1 MSHWLIWY
9 VVISGLSWLAFPIS
23 YRLLPAL
30 KDRGYAVSRALGLL
44 LWGFLFWLLAS
55 LGVLRNEPTG
65 LLFAAALLGGLSL
78 WALLGVHPQEMFA
91 WLKARRR
98 MILVVEALFLLTFAL
113 WAFVRAANPE
123 AVGTEKPME
132 LAFINAILKSPA
144 FPPHDPWLSGYAIS
158 YYYFGYVLVA
168 MLAMISGTPGAIA
181 FNLGVSLVFA
191 LSATGAYGLLY
202 NLLNASTPATRQ
214 ANEGDLI
221 SQRHIL
227 SPMLAPFF
235 LLIVSNLEGFL
246 HSLHTRGLFWTTDE
260 NGALTSAFWKWLDI
274 KDLNQPPTLPLSW
287 QPTRFWWWWRASR
300 VLQDYDLANNARE
313 IIDEFPFFSYLL
325 GDLHPHVLAMPFV
338 MLCITIALNF
348 LLGGS
353 RSSQPWPRLRLGRG
367 SELALLR
374 LRPEV
379 ALLAA
384 VVLGGM
390 AFLNIWDFPM
400 FLTLAALAYA
410 LGFVLEG
417 KKSIPQAAV
426 DFFWFGLTVGL
437 AGALLYLPFYL
448 SFSSQAGGIL
458 PNLIYPTRG
467 AHLWVMFGTLLL
479 PILAYLGYFSR
490 SLTDRQW
497 LRRGLGLAGGFM
509 LLLWLL
515 SLTLGALILLI
526 PEARAPFLGSLAAQD
541 GRQLFSN
548 ALTRRLLSP
557 GGWITLLF
565 LLALSLGLIAALD
578 RRKSPVQEE
587 SFAFRAQTFAVLL
600 VLMGTLLVV
609 GPEFFYLRDLFGWRM
624 NTIFKFYF
632 TAWQVWSIAAAYSAV
647 ILLTGLRGSP
657 RVAFSLGLAALLA
670 AGLVYPVF
678 SLWNKT
684 NGFNPA
690 QWTLDSSA
698 YLARQSPDEMRA
710 IQFLQAAP
718 PGVLAEA
725 VDYRGGDY
733 TEYGRMA
740 TFSGHPAVLGWI
752 GHQNQWRGENSSKA
766 MGSRQEDIEKLYCTR
781 NWQETRLILDQYS
794 IRYVVVGTLERAT
807 YIANDKSCPNGL
819 VETKFIRN
827 LHPVFSSGSVVIYEY
842 TGFNDE

>member
-1 MSHWLIWY
+1 MSHWAIWY
-9 VVISGLSWLAFPIS
+9 LVVTGLSWLAFPIS

-55 LGVLRNEPTG
+55 LGILRNEPTG
-65 LLFAAALLGGLSL
+65 LLFAAALMGGLTL

-91 WLKARRR
+91 WLRAQWR
-98 MILVVEALFLLTFAL
+98 MILVVEVLFLLAFAL
-113 WAFVRAANPE
+113 WALVRAANPE

-132 LAFINAILKSPA
+132 LAFINAILKSPT

-191 LSATGAYGLLY
+191 LSAIGAYGLLY
-202 NLLNASTPATRQ
+202 NLLNASAPVARQ
-214 ANEGDLI
+214 TNEGDLAP
-221 SQRHIL
+221 QRHIL
-227 SPMLAPFF
+227 SPLLAPFF

-246 HSLHTRGLFWTTDE
+246 HSLHTRGLFWTADE
-260 NGALTSAFWKWLDI
+260 TGALSSAFWKWLDI
-274 KDLNQPPTLPLSW
+274 KDLNQPPALPLSW

-325 GDLHPHVLAMPFV
+325 GDLHPHVLAMPFA
-338 MLCITIALNF
+338 MLAMTIAQNF

-353 RSSQPWPRLRLGRG
+353 RNPQPWPRLRLSRG
-367 SELALLR
+367 SEFASLR
-374 LRPEV
+374 LSPAA

-384 VVLGGM
+384 VALGGM
-390 AFLNIWDFPM
+390 AFLNIWDFPL
-400 FLTLAALAYA
+400 FLTLAASAYA
-410 LGFVLEG
+410 LSFVLQGE
-417 KKSIPQAAV
+417 KSILQATA
-426 DFFWFGLTVGL
+426 DFLWFGLFVGL

-448 SFSSQAGGIL
+448 SFSSQAGGVL

-479 PILAYLGYFSR
+479 PILAYLAYFSR

-497 LRRGLGLAGGFM
+497 LARGLGLAGGFM

-541 GRQLFSN
+541 SAQLFSN
-548 ALTRRLLSP
+548 ALIRRFLSP
-557 GGWITLLF
+557 GGWITLLV
-565 LLALSLGLIAALD
+565 LLAFCLGLLTAFD
-578 RRKSPVQEE
+578 RRNSSAQEASPP
-587 SFAFRAQTFAVLL
+587 FRARTFAVLL
-600 VLMGTLLVV
+600 ILMGTLLVV

-632 TAWQVWSIAAAYSAV
+632 TAWQVWSIAASYGAV
-647 ILLTGLRGSP
+647 ILVMELRGSP
-657 RVAFSLGLAALLA
+657 RAVFSLGLTALLA

-678 SLWNKT
+678 GLWSKT
-684 NGFNPA
+684 NGFAPG

-698 YLARQSPDEMRA
+698 YLARQSPDEMKA

-725 VDYRGGDY
+725 VDYQGGDY
-733 TEYGRMA
+733 REYGRMA

-752 GHQNQWRGENSSKA
+752 GHQNQWRGENSGKA
-766 MGSRQEDIEKLYCTR
+766 MGSRQDDIERLYCTR
-781 NWQETRLILDQYS
+781 NWQEARLILDQYS

-807 YIANDKSCPNGL
+807 YNANDDACPNGL

-827 LHPVFSSGSVVIYEY
+827 LPPVFSSGTVVIYEY
-842 TGFNDE
+842 TGLNDE